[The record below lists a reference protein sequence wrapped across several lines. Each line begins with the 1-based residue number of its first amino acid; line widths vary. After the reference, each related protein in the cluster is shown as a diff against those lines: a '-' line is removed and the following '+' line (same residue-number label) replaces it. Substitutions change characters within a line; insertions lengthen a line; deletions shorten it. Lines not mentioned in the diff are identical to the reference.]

1 MKRQA
6 AKDLLYGGLLEL
18 VHNNRYY
25 YNSSVSVDY
34 NKFTEDGKEAL
45 QDFMKHMASVMLKSE
60 EEDLNK
66 RSKELVLKG
75 LKGEKI

>member
-18 VHNNRYY
+18 VHNSRFY
-25 YNSSVSVDY
+25 YNSTISVDY
-34 NKFTEDGKEAL
+34 NKFTDEGKEAL
-45 QDFMKHMASVMLKSE
+45 QDFMKHMASVMIKSE

-75 LKGEKI
+75 LKGETI